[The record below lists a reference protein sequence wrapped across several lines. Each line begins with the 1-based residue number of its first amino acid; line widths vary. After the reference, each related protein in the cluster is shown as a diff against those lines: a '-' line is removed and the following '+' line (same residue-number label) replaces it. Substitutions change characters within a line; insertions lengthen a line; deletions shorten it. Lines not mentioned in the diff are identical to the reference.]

1 MDAGNGLLYPLGG
14 TRHLSIVVRLSPP
27 PKDLPAK
34 IARVTHLTRRMQ
46 FEPSPHECVGVSA
59 WNGRLLPDEVPRG
72 VEGGIVGRLTQD
84 RRVASS
90 AVSLAIRSA
99 K

>member
-27 PKDLPAK
+27 PKELPAK

-46 FEPSPHECVGVSA
+46 FEPSPHECVGSLRGTFVSCRMKFRAA
-59 WNGRLLPDEVPRG
+59 WK
-72 VEGGIVGRLTQD
+72 
-84 RRVASS
+84 A
-90 AVSLAIRSA
+90 A
-99 K
+99 